1 MVGERCYRQGAE
13 KDTEITGEE
22 CSWQGE
28 QECKDLGKGMT
39 EVCATNKKVCDTRRE
54 GKGGNNRRVGKIK
67 ESGCTMRN
75 LGRDLTGKQ
84 NYLIFPLKQHHPG
97 CHGKSRYKENEVSE
111 TEVGFPI

>member
-28 QECKDLGKGMT
+28 QEYKDLGKGMT

-54 GKGGNNRRVGKIK
+54 GKGGNNSRVVKNK
-67 ESGCTMRN
+67 RVWVYNEK
-75 LGRDLTGKQ
+75 LGEGLNREAKLFD
-84 NYLIFPLKQHHPG
+84 FSP
-97 CHGKSRYKENEVSE
+97 
-111 TEVGFPI
+111 

>member
-39 EVCATNKKVCDTRRE
+39 EVCATSKVWDARRE
-54 GKGGNNRRVGKIK
+54 GKGGSHSRVGKNK
-67 ESGCTMRN
+67 RVWVYNEK
-75 LGRDLTGKQ
+75 LGEGLNR
-84 NYLIFPLKQHHPG
+84 
-97 CHGKSRYKENEVSE
+97 EVKLFDFCS
-111 TEVGFPI
+111 